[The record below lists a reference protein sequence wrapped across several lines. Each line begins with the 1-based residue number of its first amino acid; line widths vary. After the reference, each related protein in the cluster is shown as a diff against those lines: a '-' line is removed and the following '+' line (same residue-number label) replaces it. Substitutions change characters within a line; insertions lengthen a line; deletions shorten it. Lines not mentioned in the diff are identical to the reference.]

1 VEAFFESQRP
11 EFVLLGAA
19 KAGGISANNT
29 YPAEFIYNNL
39 AIQTHIINASWKTG
53 VKRLLFLGSSCI
65 YPRDSRQP
73 LKEEYLL
80 TGPLEA
86 TNEPYAIAKIAG
98 IKMCQSYNRQY
109 GTAFLAAMPT
119 NLFGPN
125 DNFDPETS
133 HVLPALIRRFHEAK
147 SRAAGDEQMR
157 PVDIWGTGRPYREF
171 LYVDDCA
178 DACVFLMN
186 LKDSAF
192 NDLLHSD
199 PAPLINVGYGRDIT
213 ISELALKI
221 KHIVGFKGD
230 IRFDTTRPD
239 GTPKK
244 CLDISRMKALGWT
257 PKVSLTDGI
266 KKTYEWCLNHSV
278 F

>member
-1 VEAFFESQRP
+1 MNKNNKIYIAGNTGLVGSAIYRRLQSEGFTNLLVRTHSELDLTRQPEVEAFFESQRP
-11 EFVLLGAA
+11 EFVFLAA
-19 KAGGISANNT
+19 ANVGGISANNT

-39 AIQTHIINASWKTG
+39 AIQMHIINASWKTG

-147 SRAAGDEQMR
+147 SRAAGNEQMR

-178 DACVFLMN
+178 DACVFLRS
-186 LKDSAF
+186 LKGSAF
-192 NDLLHSD
+192 YDLLHLGT
-199 PAPLINVGYGRDIT
+199 APLI
-213 ISELALKI
+213 
-221 KHIVGFKGD
+221 IVG
-230 IRFDTTRPD
+230 
-239 GTPKK
+239 
-244 CLDISRMKALGWT
+244 
-257 PKVSLTDGI
+257 
-266 KKTYEWCLNHSV
+266 
-278 F
+278 